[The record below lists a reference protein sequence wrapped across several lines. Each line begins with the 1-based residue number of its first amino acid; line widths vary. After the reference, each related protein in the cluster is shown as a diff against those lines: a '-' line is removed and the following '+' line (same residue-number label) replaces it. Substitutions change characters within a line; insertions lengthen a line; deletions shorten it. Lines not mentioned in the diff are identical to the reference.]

1 MNDQLITKPF
11 ETEEELK
18 LVSRNLK
25 TNAEALSIDGDAG
38 VKEAKALKK
47 QITAYTKDVAS
58 KRLDFTRQLD
68 QIKKNAM
75 DLEKEIIADAKEAD
89 DIVRTKMLAYEQ
101 KLEEERRAEEARLTE
116 IAKNWQATVQAL
128 APKITDEA
136 TLAEAKALAEAHLE
150 KIAEADRKS
159 PILLQAKSNLLVNFE
174 DQLSTIQRIMKT
186 KAELLEAEQK
196 RKEEQIIRAMEL
208 EKAQKVAEKSNA
220 SPKFG
225 ARTKLIIEI
234 TDAEAVPRV
243 FCSPDI
249 AKIREFTK
257 GQNIAEIE
265 IPGVKLIEERTI

>member
-25 TNAEALSIDGDAG
+25 TNAEALSINGDAG

-47 QITAYTKDVAS
+47 QIIAYTKDVAN

-68 QIKKNAM
+68 QIKKSAM

-89 DIVRTKMLAYEQ
+89 DIVRTKMLEYER
-101 KLEEERRAEEARLTE
+101 KLEEERLAEEARLTE
-116 IAKNWQATVQAL
+116 LAKKWQAEIQAL

-136 TLAEAKALAEAHLE
+136 TLAEAKALVEAHLE
-150 KIAEADRKS
+150 KIAESDQKS
-159 PILLQAKSNLLVNFE
+159 PIFLQAKSNLLANFE

-186 KAELLEAEQK
+186 EAELLEAEQK
-196 RKEEQIIRAMEL
+196 RKEEQIARAMEL

-234 TDAEAVPRV
+234 TDAEAVPRI

-249 AKIREFTK
+249 TKIREFAK
-257 GQNIAEIE
+257 GQNIAELE
-265 IPGVKLIEERTI
+265 IPGVKLTEERTI

>member
-25 TNAEALSIDGDAG
+25 TNAEELSIEGEAG

-47 QITAYTKDVAS
+47 QIITYTKDVAN

-68 QIKKNAM
+68 KIKKNAM
-75 DLEKEIIADAKEAD
+75 DLEKEIIADAKDAD
-89 DIVRTKMLAYEQ
+89 EIVRAKMLAYEQ
-101 KLEEERRAEEARLTE
+101 KLEEERRAEEARLAE
-116 IAKNWQATVQAL
+116 LAKKWQAKIQAL
-128 APKITDEA
+128 APKIADEA
-136 TLAEAKALAEAHLE
+136 TLAEAKKLVEAHLE
-150 KIAEADRKS
+150 KIAESDRKS
-159 PILLQAKSNLLVNFE
+159 PIFLQAKSNLLANFE

-186 KAELLEAEQK
+186 EAELLEAEQK
-196 RKEEQIIRAMEL
+196 RKEEQIARAMEL

-234 TDAEAVPRV
+234 TDAEAVPRI

-249 AKIREFTK
+249 AKIREFAK
-257 GQNIAEIE
+257 GQNIAELE
-265 IPGVKLIEERTI
+265 IPGVKLTEERTI